1 MVTLLLLKVV
11 IHHTAI
17 HHRLHS
23 HLEPPQPPRRREL
36 KVPALP
42 PPARHKRGPRHLHT
56 SLWSSTMPSTMST
69 KSRCMVYCL
78 QCTCLLNSFMLSLP
92 SLLLFSLS
100 SPLFSFPLRASP
112 HLFFFPIFIPLLP
125 SSSLPPLS
133 TSSPPPPP
141 SSLPPLST
149 HRIVSSITQTF
160 TRHSWRSYT
169 LIKRNSE
176 PSRRVELLVL
186 YHSARRRYTHK

>member
-78 QCTCLLNSFMLSLP
+78 QCTSVCACCSNLCLPYPLFSSSP
-92 SLLLFSLS
+92 SLSFS
-100 SPLFSFPLRASP
+100 SPLFVLYVNVSSGSVQVHNACSEHTACLRAY
-112 HLFFFPIFIPLLP
+112 FIMTLYVGRGQEIHRQEKA
-125 SSSLPPLS
+125 
-133 TSSPPPPP
+133 TSAN
-141 SSLPPLST
+141 T
-149 HRIVSSITQTF
+149 
-160 TRHSWRSYT
+160 
-169 LIKRNSE
+169 
-176 PSRRVELLVL
+176 
-186 YHSARRRYTHK
+186 

>member
-11 IHHTAI
+11 IHHTTI

-78 QCTCLLNSFMLSLP
+78 QCTSVCACCSNLRLPYPLFSSSP
-92 SLLLFSLS
+92 SLSLS
-100 SPLFSFPLRASP
+100 SPLFSFPLLVSP
-112 HLFFFPIFIPLLP
+112 YLFFFPSFSLSSLLLP
-125 SSSLPPLS
+125 SLPSPLTES
-133 TSSPPPPP
+133 FPASPRH
-141 SSLPPLST
+141 LQGILGDLAHLSKGT
-149 HRIVSSITQTF
+149 ASHQGG
-160 TRHSWRSYT
+160 W
-169 LIKRNSE
+169 NS
-176 PSRRVELLVL
+176 
-186 YHSARRRYTHK
+186 

>member
-78 QCTCLLNSFMLSLP
+78 QCTSVCACCSNLRLPYPLFSSSP
-92 SLLLFSLS
+92 SLSLS
-100 SPLFSFPLRASP
+100 SPLFSFPLLVSP
-112 HLFFFPIFIPLLP
+112 HLFFFPFFFPPSPLHFLSSSPFFFPPSPLHFLSSLLLP
-125 SSSLPPLS
+125 SLPSPLTES
-133 TSSPPPPP
+133 FPASPRH
-141 SSLPPLST
+141 LQGILGDLAHLSKGT
-149 HRIVSSITQTF
+149 ASHQRG
-160 TRHSWRSYT
+160 W
-169 LIKRNSE
+169 NS
-176 PSRRVELLVL
+176 
-186 YHSARRRYTHK
+186 